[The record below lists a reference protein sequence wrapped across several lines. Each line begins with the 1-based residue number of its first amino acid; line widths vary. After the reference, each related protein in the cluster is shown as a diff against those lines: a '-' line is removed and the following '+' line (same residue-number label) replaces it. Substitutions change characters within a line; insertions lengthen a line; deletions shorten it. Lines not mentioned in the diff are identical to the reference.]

1 MHTARNALTP
11 DNLALLQSVADAGSF
26 AAAAR
31 AQGLVPSALT
41 YRIRQIEEALDVLLF
56 DRSARQARPT
66 EAGLALLREGARLL
80 EDAEA
85 VAQRVRRVATGWE
98 ARFTVCADGVVSP
111 GTLLEL
117 VEAFYALQPPTRLKW
132 SDAILS
138 GAAEALALG
147 TADLAIGAT
156 LVAPDMAGLRAEPL
170 GEVEFVFALAP
181 HHPLA
186 ALPEPL
192 TDATLRAH
200 RLVAVADSAR
210 RNPVSMGILPGQ
222 DVFTVENM
230 RAKVQAQLR
239 GLGCGFLPA
248 AMVRPYVQ
256 AGQLVL
262 RRVARP
268 VRTVQLSY
276 AWRDAGGTPGR
287 ALAWWLQQLRSP
299 ATRRGLLEQHA
310 WEVAA
315 PAPVARVE

>member
-1 MHTARNALTP
+1 MPTARNALTP

-31 AQGLVPSALT
+31 SLGLVPSALT
-41 YRIRQIEEALDVLLF
+41 YRVRQIEEALDVLLF

-66 EAGLALLREGARLL
+66 EAGLALLREGERLL
-80 EDAEA
+80 QDTEA
-85 VAQRVRRVATGWE
+85 VARRVRRVATGWE
-98 ARFTVCADGVVSP
+98 AHFTLSVDGVVSP
-111 GTLLEL
+111 TIMLEL
-117 VEAFYALQPPTRLKW
+117 IEAFYTLSPPTRVKW

-147 TADLAIGAT
+147 MADLAIGVT
-156 LVAPDMAGLRAEPL
+156 LPSSHLVGLQAQTL
-170 GEVEFVFALAP
+170 GELPFVFAVAP

-192 TDATLRAH
+192 GDDLLRAH

-222 DVFTVENM
+222 DVLTVDNM
-230 RAKVQAQLR
+230 RAKLQAQLR
-239 GLGCGFLPA
+239 ALGCGFLPEP
-248 AMVRPYVQ
+248 MVRPYVQ

-268 VRTVQLSY
+268 VRTLQLCY
-276 AWRDAGGTPGR
+276 AWREPAAGAQGR
-287 ALAWWLQQLRSP
+287 ALAWWLQELRSP
-299 ATRRGLLEQHA
+299 ATRTALLENHA
-310 WEVAA
+310 
-315 PAPVARVE
+315 P